1 MTVVDMSEQRRF
13 RSKRLKLPE
22 GITLWDTDTATAAL
36 VVGALAYLVLVRI
49 GFADVVAP

>member
-1 MTVVDMSEQRRF
+1 MTVVNMQDHKRMRMRF
-13 RSKRLKLPE
+13 PE
-22 GITLWDTDTATAAL
+22 GLSQWDTDTAVMVL